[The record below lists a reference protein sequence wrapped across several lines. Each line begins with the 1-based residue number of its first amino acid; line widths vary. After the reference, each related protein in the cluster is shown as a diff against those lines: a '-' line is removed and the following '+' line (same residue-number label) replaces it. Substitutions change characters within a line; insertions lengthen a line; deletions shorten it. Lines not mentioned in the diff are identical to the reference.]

1 MKEEE
6 FSKSKRSIMVNLK
19 LENERT
25 CASDII
31 SNKSNDNEM
40 DRYRND
46 MW

>member
-1 MKEEE
+1 
-6 FSKSKRSIMVNLK
+6 MVNLK